1 MTTTDLLLNAFVTL
15 IVVVD
20 PVSLVPIF
28 GALTQKETEAERRRI
43 AFRGVAIAA
52 AVLVAFTLIG
62 NALLSVLGISLSAF
76 RVAGGVLLF
85 LLAIDMVLV
94 RDSGLRSTTVREQAE
109 AAQRQDISVFPLAI
123 PLIGGPGAITTMLL
137 LNGRSP
143 DLWVTFALLGVLML
157 VLGLALLS
165 LLLTGR
171 LMKLIGV
178 TGSGVV
184 SRVLGVLLAALA
196 VQFIV
201 DGLTMSFAQLP

>member
-1 MTTTDLLLNAFVTL
+1 MLIPDLLLNAFVTL

-28 GALTQKETEAERRRI
+28 GALTQQETEAERRRI
-43 AFRGVAIAA
+43 AIKGVAIAA
-52 AVLVAFTLIG
+52 AVLVVFTLIG

-137 LNGRSP
+137 LNGRS
-143 DLWVTFALLGVLML
+143 DNLWVTFALLGVLMA
-157 VLGLALLS
+157 VLALALLS

-171 LMKLIGV
+171 LLKLIGV

-201 DGLTMSFAQLP
+201 DGLRMSFTQSP

>member
-1 MTTTDLLLNAFVTL
+1 MSISDLLLNAFVTL

-43 AFRGVAIAA
+43 AIRGVAIAA
-52 AVLVAFTLIG
+52 AVLVIFTLIG
-62 NALLSVLGISLSAF
+62 NALLNVLGISLSAF

-137 LNGRSP
+137 LNGRSD
-143 DLWVTFALLGVLML
+143 DLWVTFALLGVLMV
-157 VLGLALLS
+157 VLALALLS

-201 DGLTMSFAQLP
+201 DGLSTSLTQSP

>member
-1 MTTTDLLLNAFVTL
+1 MNTADLLLNAFVTL

-28 GALTQKETEAERRRI
+28 GALTQKETNAERRRI

-52 AVLVAFTLIG
+52 AILVIFTFIG
-62 NALLSVLGISLSAF
+62 NPLLSVLGISLSAF

-137 LNGRSP
+137 LNGRSA
-143 DLWVTFALLGVLML
+143 DIWVTLALLGVLML

-201 DGLTMSFAQLP
+201 DGLSMSFTQSP

>member
-1 MTTTDLLLNAFVTL
+1 MTTADLLLNAFVTL

-28 GALTQKETEAERRRI
+28 GALTQKETDAERRRI

-52 AVLVAFTLIG
+52 AVLVIFTFIG
-62 NALLSVLGISLSAF
+62 NPLLSVLGISLSAF

-137 LNGRSP
+137 LNGRSA
-143 DLWVTFALLGVLML
+143 DIWVTLALLGVLML

-201 DGLTMSFAQLP
+201 DGLNMSFGQSP

>member
-1 MTTTDLLLNAFVTL
+1 MSTLDLLINAFVTL
-15 IVVVD
+15 LVVVD

-28 GALTQKETEAERRRI
+28 GALTQGETEAERRRI

-52 AVLVAFTLIG
+52 AVLVIFTLVG

-76 RVAGGVLLF
+76 RIAGGVLLF
-85 LLAIDMVLV
+85 FLAIDMVLV

-137 LNGRSP
+137 LNGRSS

-157 VLGLALLS
+157 VLALSLLS

-171 LMKLIGV
+171 LMRLIGV

-201 DGLTMSFAQLP
+201 DGLSMSFAQSP

>member
-1 MTTTDLLLNAFVTL
+1 MNTLDLLLNAFVTL
-15 IVVVD
+15 VVVVD

-28 GALTQKETEAERRRI
+28 GALTQKESEAERRRI

-52 AVLVAFTLIG
+52 AVLVVFTFIG
-62 NALLSVLGISLSAF
+62 NPLLSVLGISLSAF

-137 LNGRSP
+137 LNGRSN
-143 DLWVTFALLGVLML
+143 DIWVTLALLGVLMV
-157 VLGLALLS
+157 VLLLALLS

-201 DGLTMSFAQLP
+201 DGLQMSFAQLP

>member
-1 MTTTDLLLNAFVTL
+1 MNTADLLLNAFVTL

-28 GALTQKETEAERRRI
+28 GALTQKETDAERRRI
-43 AFRGVAIAA
+43 AVRGVAIAA
-52 AVLVAFTLIG
+52 AILVIFTFIG
-62 NALLSVLGISLSAF
+62 NPLLSVLGISLSAF

-109 AAQRQDISVFPLAI
+109 AAQSQDISVFPLAI

-137 LNGRSP
+137 LNGRST
-143 DLWVTFALLGVLML
+143 DIWVTLALLGVLML

-201 DGLTMSFAQLP
+201 DGLSMSFGQSP

>member
-1 MTTTDLLLNAFVTL
+1 MNTADLLLNAFVTL

-28 GALTQKETEAERRRI
+28 GALTQKETDAERRRI

-52 AVLVAFTLIG
+52 AILVIFTFIG
-62 NALLSVLGISLSAF
+62 NPLLSVLGISLSAF

-137 LNGRSP
+137 LNGRST
-143 DLWVTFALLGVLML
+143 DIWVTLALLGVLML

-201 DGLTMSFAQLP
+201 DGLSMSFGQSP

>member
-1 MTTTDLLLNAFVTL
+1 MSTLDLLINAFVTL
-15 IVVVD
+15 LVVVD

-28 GALTQKETEAERRRI
+28 GALTQNETEAERRRI

-52 AVLVAFTLIG
+52 AVLVVFTLIG

-76 RVAGGVLLF
+76 RIAGGVLLF
-85 LLAIDMVLV
+85 FLAIDMVLV

-137 LNGRSP
+137 LNGRSS

-157 VLGLALLS
+157 VLALSLLS

-171 LMKLIGV
+171 LMRLIGV

-201 DGLTMSFAQLP
+201 DGLSMSFAQTP

>member
-1 MTTTDLLLNAFVTL
+1 MSISDLLLNAFVTL

-43 AFRGVAIAA
+43 AIRGVAIAA
-52 AVLVAFTLIG
+52 AVLVVFTLIG

-137 LNGRSP
+137 LNGRSN
-143 DLWVTFALLGVLML
+143 DLWVTFALLGVLMA
-157 VLGLALLS
+157 VLALALLS

-201 DGLTMSFAQLP
+201 DGLSMSFTQSP

>member
-1 MTTTDLLLNAFVTL
+1 MNTPDLLLNAFVTL
-15 IVVVD
+15 LVVVD
-20 PVSLVPIF
+20 PISLVPIF
-28 GALTQKETEAERRRI
+28 GALTQRETEAQRRRI
-43 AFRGVAIAA
+43 ALRGVAIAA
-52 AVLVAFTLIG
+52 AILVLFTLIG
-62 NALLSVLGISLSAF
+62 NALLSVLGISLAAF

-137 LNGRSP
+137 LNGQSS
-143 DLWVTFALLGVLML
+143 DVWLTLALLGVLML
-157 VLGLALLS
+157 VLALALLS

-171 LMKLIGV
+171 LMRLIGV
-178 TGSGVV
+178 TGSGVI

-201 DGLTMSFAQLP
+201 DGLSTSFGSAP

>member
-1 MTTTDLLLNAFVTL
+1 MNTLDLLLNAFVTL

-20 PVSLVPIF
+20 PISLAPIF

-43 AFRGVAIAA
+43 AFRGVSIAA
-52 AVLVAFTLIG
+52 VILVIFTFIG
-62 NALLSVLGISLSAF
+62 NPLLSVLGISLSAF

-143 DLWVTFALLGVLML
+143 DIWVTFSLLGVLIA
-157 VLGLALLS
+157 VLLLALLS
-165 LLLTGR
+165 LLMAGR

-201 DGLTMSFAQLP
+201 DGLRMSLIQTP

>member
-1 MTTTDLLLNAFVTL
+1 MNTLDLLLNAFVTL
-15 IVVVD
+15 VVVVD

-52 AVLVAFTLIG
+52 AVLVVFTFIG
-62 NALLSVLGISLSAF
+62 NPLLSVLGISLSAF

-137 LNGRSP
+137 LNGRSS
-143 DLWVTFALLGVLML
+143 DIWVTLALLGVLMI
-157 VLGLALLS
+157 VLLLALLS

-201 DGLTMSFAQLP
+201 DGLQMSFAQSP

>member
-1 MTTTDLLLNAFVTL
+1 MSTLDLLINAFVTL
-15 IVVVD
+15 LVVVD

-28 GALTQKETEAERRRI
+28 GALTQNETEAERRRI
-43 AFRGVAIAA
+43 AFRGVTIAA
-52 AVLVAFTLIG
+52 AVLVVFTLIG

-76 RVAGGVLLF
+76 RIAGGVLLF
-85 LLAIDMVLV
+85 FLAIDMVLV

-137 LNGRSP
+137 LNGRSS
-143 DLWVTFALLGVLML
+143 DLWVTFALLGVLVL
-157 VLGLALLS
+157 VLALSLLS

-171 LMKLIGV
+171 LMRLIGV

-201 DGLTMSFAQLP
+201 DGLSMSFAQTP